1 TFTGFINSYHDK
13 ASFQVVDTNFTFFYF
28 YCAVC
33 LFVIC
38 DIKQEKPHLLINIM
52 RLSEIGFYV
61 MLLNINSVVCCG
73 IYQCIYSQS

>member
-1 TFTGFINSYHDK
+1 
-13 ASFQVVDTNFTFFYF
+13 TFFYF

>member
-1 TFTGFINSYHDK
+1 M
-13 ASFQVVDTNFTFFYF
+13 VDTNFTFFYL

>member
-1 TFTGFINSYHDK
+1 MIRIYK

>member
-1 TFTGFINSYHDK
+1 M
-13 ASFQVVDTNFTFFYF
+13 VDTNFTFFYF

-52 RLSEIGFYV
+52 LLSEIGFYV